1 MDTQLNISNL
11 GMAFLNNTRNVN
23 DIDPTLKDIKR
34 NINEISENLK
44 LILMDLNLDN
54 ETTVSNYKKEII
66 DLSNVFHNELGY

>member
-11 GMAFLNNTRNVN
+11 GMAFLNNSRNVN

-44 LILMDLNLDN
+44 LILKDLNLDD
-54 ETTVSNYKKEII
+54 ETIVSNYKKEIV
-66 DLSNVFHNELGY
+66 DLSNVFHIELGY